1 VTDDIDLD
9 AYFVRIGYS
18 GRREPTLETLR
29 AIHAR
34 HPAAIAIF
42 GHAAGTTART
52 HMLLKV
58 ETEEGPY
65 IADVGFGSRT
75 LSAPL
80 SLASEGEQTTPHGVF
95 RLIRAGMHIEQQARI
110 DGEWK
115 TLYRFSLEEQTA
127 KDYEV
132 TNWFHSTNPDSPFT
146 NRLMVSRFDGAR
158 RLGLFDN
165 QFSIHHAD
173 GTTDRRTLQSAEDI
187 AGVLETEFAIALPE
201 PRDGLLKMLTRMIA

>member
-1 VTDDIDLD
+1 
-9 AYFVRIGYS
+9 
-18 GRREPTLETLR
+18 
-29 AIHAR
+29 
-34 HPAAIAIF
+34 
-42 GHAAGTTART
+42 
-52 HMLLKV
+52 MLLRV
-58 ETEEGPY
+58 ETEEGSY

-80 SLASEGEQTTPHGVF
+80 RLDQEGEQATPHGVF
-95 RLIRAGMHIEQQARI
+95 RLIQAGMQFEEQTRI

-115 TLYRFSLEEQTA
+115 SLYRFSLEEQTA

-173 GTTDRRTLQSAEDI
+173 GTTDRRALRSAEDI
-187 AGVLETEFAIALPE
+187 AAMLETEFAIALPE
-201 PRDGLLKMLTRMIA
+201 PRDALLKMLTRMIA